1 MIAVDD
7 RDVEQLPELS
17 EHVAADELLGG
28 HAGPVV
34 LDQRGHEEHVD
45 VAAEVE
51 QEDGGASLS
60 QVLPAR
66 DVQLDSA
73 QREDRPRPE
82 PREKV
87 DPGAPVTV
95 CQPDAKRGRG
105 QRAE

>member
-1 MIAVDD
+1 VIAVDD
-7 RDVEQLPELS
+7 RDIEQPPQLS
-17 EHVAADELLGG
+17 EHMAADELLGG

-34 LDQRGHEEHVD
+34 LDQRGHEEHVE

-51 QEDGGASLS
+51 QEDRGAPFS

-66 DVQLDSA
+66 HVQPDAA

-82 PREKV
+82 PREEV
-87 DPGAPVTV
+87 DPGAPVPV
-95 CQPDAKRGRG
+95 GQPDAKRGRG

>member
-34 LDQRGHEEHVD
+34 LDQRGHEEHVE

-51 QEDGGASLS
+51 KEDRGAPLS

-73 QREDRPRPE
+73 QREDRPWPE
-82 PREKV
+82 SGEEV
-87 DPGAPVTV
+87 DPGALVAPH
-95 CQPDAKRGRG
+95 QPDAKRDGG